1 MIRDSKII
9 CDAFEKE
16 CPEYKYRPAD
26 EIGEIGAWDKT
37 GITIGSMGIYRR
49 KKVVEPPHIDVPLVM
64 GERLILNIECPYC
77 SISAQPISQLLM
89 DKHCLGFV
97 WDVNGR
103 EYIRSEYVS
112 YRMNDGRL
120 YKDFGVNNTEKYKK
134 EYAKAV
140 RFRKDMP

>member
-49 KKVVEPPHIDVPLVM
+49 KKVVEPPHQDKVLCIPNNLVV
-64 GERLILNIECPYC
+64 NVCCPYC
-77 SISAQPISQLLM
+77 NNHYTIEEILK

-103 EYIRSEYVS
+103 EYIRIVYVS

-140 RFRKDMP
+140 RFMKDMP